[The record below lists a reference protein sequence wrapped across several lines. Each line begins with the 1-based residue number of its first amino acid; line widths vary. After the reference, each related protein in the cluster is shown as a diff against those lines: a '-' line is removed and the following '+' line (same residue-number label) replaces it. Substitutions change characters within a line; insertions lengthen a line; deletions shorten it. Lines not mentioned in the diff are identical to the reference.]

1 MGGKTMNQT
10 ELNQLLSNMTLDEK
24 IDQLLQLTGDFF
36 EADDVVTGPT
46 SYLGLTQ
53 ETVDRTGSSLN
64 VVGANKLI
72 NIQKNYL
79 EKSRHKIPLLF
90 MADIINGYKTVF
102 PIPLAQGCTFN
113 PELVQASAAVA
124 AKESSASGLHVTFSP
139 MVDLVRDPRWG
150 RVMESTGEDA
160 YLNGV
165 LGRAMVRGYQGESL
179 AEGGTLASCVKHF
192 AAYGAPTGGR
202 DYNTVDLSERTLRQ
216 DYLPAYKDA
225 IDEGCEL
232 VMTAFNTVDGIPATA
247 NKTLMNDILRD
258 EWGFDGVLIS
268 DYAAIAELMT
278 HGLAADE
285 QEAARLAIESGVDID
300 MMTAIYVK
308 NLKRLVE
315 EGIVP
320 EKLIDDST
328 MRVLQLKNKL
338 GLFEDP
344 YRGASEELEKELLL
358 CEEHRGLAREIAAE
372 SIVLLKNDGVLP
384 LQKEDQKIAFIGP
397 YVDNTSLSG
406 LWSIH
411 SDKDTVVTV
420 KQAVLEKMDE
430 SVVSFAKGC
439 EILESG
445 VLIGG
450 FGGEPIVGPNDP
462 TAARADLQ
470 EALELAEKSDVV
482 VLALGEHVVQSGE
495 GGSRADIR
503 LPEIQL
509 DLLRKIHAVN
519 EKIVV
524 VLFNGRPL
532 DLREVNE
539 KASAIVEAWFPG
551 TEGGN
556 AVADVLFNDVNP
568 SGKLSMSFPYSVGQ
582 IPVHYNMFKTGRPF
596 QKGNEGNRFASRYTD
611 IPNDALY
618 PFGFGL
624 SYTNFEYSGL
634 TIDKDSML
642 PEEVLTASITVKNT
656 GAFTGKETIQL
667 YIQDL
672 VGSVVRPL
680 KELKGFSKITLE
692 PGEVKMVTFEITE
705 EMLKFYNASKKW
717 ESEAGKFRVF
727 IGRDSSTEDYKE
739 FTLIK

>member
-1 MGGKTMNQT
+1 MEQT
-10 ELNQLLSNMTLDEK
+10 ELDQLLSKMTLDEK
-24 IDQLLQLTGDFF
+24 IDQLLQLTGEFF
-36 EADDVVTGPT
+36 ESEDVVTGPT

-53 ETVDRTGSSLN
+53 ETVDLTGSSLN
-64 VVGANKLI
+64 VVGAKKL
-72 NIQKNYL
+72 NHIQKQYL
-79 EKSRHKIPLLF
+79 EKNSHKIPLLF

-113 PELVQASAAVA
+113 PELVEKSAAVA

-150 RVMESTGEDA
+150 RVMESTGEDT

-179 AEGGTLASCVKHF
+179 LESGTIASCVKHF
-192 AAYGAPTGGR
+192 AAYGAPAGGR
-202 DYNTVDLSERTLRQ
+202 DYNTVDLSERTLRE
-216 DYLPAYKDA
+216 DYLPAYKET

-247 NKTLMNDILRD
+247 NKTLMNDILRG

-278 HGLAADE
+278 HGVADDE
-285 QEAARLAIESGVDID
+285 KEAARLAIEAGVDID
-300 MMTAIYVK
+300 MMTSIYVK

-315 EGIVP
+315 EGVIP
-320 EKLIDDST
+320 EKLINDST

-338 GLFEDP
+338 GLFENP
-344 YRGASEELEKELLL
+344 YRDASEELEKELLL
-358 CEEHRGLAREIAAE
+358 CDDHRCLSREIAGE

-384 LQKEDQKIAFIGP
+384 LQKQNQKLAFIGP

-411 SDKDTVVTV
+411 SDKETVVTV
-420 KQAVLEKMDE
+420 KQAVLDKIGEAD
-430 SVVSFAKGC
+430 VSFAKGC
-439 EILESG
+439 EILNPG

-450 FGGEPIVGPNDP
+450 FGGEPTVGPNDSV
-462 TAARADLQ
+462 AAQEDLK
-470 EALELAEKSDVV
+470 EALQLAEKADVV

-495 GGSRADIR
+495 GGSRAEIT

-519 EKIVV
+519 HKIIV

-532 DLREVNE
+532 DLREVHE
-539 KASAIVEAWFPG
+539 KASAVVEAWFPG
-551 TEGGN
+551 TEGGH

-582 IPVHYNMFKTGRPF
+582 IPIHYNMFNTGRPF
-596 QKGNEGNRFASRYTD
+596 KKGNEGNRFASRYTD
-611 IPNDALY
+611 IPNEAFY

-624 SYTNFEYSGL
+624 SYTSFEYFGL
-634 TIDKDSML
+634 TLDKASMSS
-642 PEEVLTASITVKNT
+642 EEVLTASVTVKNT
-656 GAFTGKETIQL
+656 GAYTGKETVQL

-680 KELKGFSKITLE
+680 KELKGFKKISLE
-692 PGEVKMVTFEITE
+692 PGEAQTVTFEITE
-705 EMLKFYNASKKW
+705 EMLKFYTASKKW
-717 ESEAGKFRVF
+717 ESEAGKFKVF
-727 IGRDSSTEDYKE
+727 IGPDSCIEDFVE
-739 FTLIK
+739 FTLVK